1 MGGWN
6 TLAKKYPAAWRILQS
21 SAWGIV
27 PAFFLSAFAM
37 ATVPSRASSGDT
49 QGVLCTF
56 ESQMEFPDL
65 CSAAGPGSLRVDYW
79 QMGLLPRRPLP
90 ALPLDPALGELD
102 RSYARAG
109 KDTQLNFYASVDD
122 AISGKAHHNI
132 YKGYVTVSYVEKIV
146 RPEGTFYRTGD
157 GWIVRGDDV
166 TPITN
171 KGQFSGITLAE
182 TPKHPFGW
190 VIPYEGAFPSRT
202 PGGPAD
208 TQATFYPRYTSVEVF
223 DSQKIDTMTWY
234 LVGINQWIEQT
245 KLGLI
250 FPSTTRPDGVPAGVE
265 WISINL
271 FEQSL
276 AAYEGDQLVFAT
288 LVASGVPGY
297 WTRPGLFQTKKKYKI
312 QTMSGSFEVDKS
324 DYYYVGDVPWVM
336 YFDRARAIHGE
347 YWHNNLGAKHSH
359 GCVNVP
365 VADGHWLFNWA
376 QEGTWVY
383 VFDPSG
389 KTPTDEKYYMN
400 DAGQP

>member
-1 MGGWN
+1 MGGLN
-6 TLAKKYPAAWRILQS
+6 RLAKKHPAVRRTLHFLV
-21 SAWGIV
+21 WGIGV
-27 PAFFLSAFAM
+27 IFFLSAFAL
-37 ATVPSRASSGDT
+37 ATVPSYASAGDT
-49 QGVLCTF
+49 PGVLCTF

-65 CSAAGPGSLRVDYW
+65 CSTSEQSSLRVDYW

-90 ALPLDPALGELD
+90 ALPIDPALGELD

-109 KDTQLNFYASVDD
+109 KETELNFYSSVDD
-122 AISGKAHHNI
+122 AISGKAHHHI
-132 YKGYVTVSYVEKIV
+132 HKGFVYVSYVEKIV

-157 GWIVRGDDV
+157 GWIVRRDEV
-166 TPITN
+166 APITN
-171 KGQFSGITLAE
+171 KDQFSGLTLVQA
-182 TPKHPFGW
+182 PSHPFGW
-190 VIPYEGAFPSRT
+190 VLPFEGAFPSRT

-208 TQATFYPRYTSVEVF
+208 KQATFYPRYTQVEVF
-223 DSQKIDTMTWY
+223 DSQKIDTAIWY
-234 LVGINQWIEQT
+234 MVGINQWIEQT

-250 FPSTTRPDGVPAGVE
+250 FLTTTLPDGVPAGAK

-276 AAYEGDQLVFAT
+276 AAYEGDKLVFAT
-288 LVASGVPGY
+288 LVASGLPGY
-297 WTRPGLFQTKKKYKI
+297 WTRPGLYQTKKKYTV
-312 QTMSGSFEVDKS
+312 QTMSGSFEADKS

-336 YFDRARAIHGE
+336 YFDHGRAIHGE

-376 QEGTWVY
+376 PEGTWVY

-389 KTPTDEKYYMN
+389 KTPTADEYYKN
-400 DAGQP
+400 DAGV